1 MILSEL
7 RETWRL
13 ALPLAAAFA
22 GNTLLSLVDT
32 VFAGRLGSV
41 ALSAAGVGGALFFFG
56 SVMAMGLV
64 MGLDPLVA
72 QAAGAGDPTGARRHL
87 SEGLIIGTLA
97 AVPAFGFIFGLA
109 TVALPLAGTDPETTA
124 AVFDYLW
131 GRAPT
136 VLPFLWFTALRGY
149 LQTMDRA
156 SAGLWAALVANL
168 INIPVDGLMSMG
180 DGALEAVGLPSI
192 GLPAQGV
199 YGLGLASTLVT
210 FVQVIVVWV
219 VFRRMPLV
227 PGAIKARWSG
237 AKAIMKIGAP
247 IGLHFSAEVGIFGT
261 VSVVAGGMGPVVGGA
276 HQVALQLA
284 SFTFMLCLG
293 ISQATTVRVGRAV
306 GAGQPR
312 QMQVA
317 GLVGMGSGSVVM
329 VISAVAL
336 SVWPEVFARVMTDD
350 PEVQAAAIPLLRIA
364 GVFQIFDGL
373 QSVSAGALR
382 GASDTRVAFLLALVG
397 YWVVG
402 LPVALGLA
410 KGLGWGAPG
419 LWWGLTSGLMVAGV
433 ALAVRFV
440 MLARRGL
447 RGLPLVPPTA
457 NGPTLPPEPVDPIVH
472 GNS

>member
-1 MILSEL
+1 
-7 RETWRL
+7 
-13 ALPLAAAFA
+13 
-22 GNTLLSLVDT
+22 
-32 VFAGRLGSV
+32 
-41 ALSAAGVGGALFFFG
+41 
-56 SVMAMGLV
+56 
-64 MGLDPLVA
+64 
-72 QAAGAGDPTGARRHL
+72 
-87 SEGLIIGTLA
+87 
-97 AVPAFGFIFGLA
+97 
-109 TVALPLAGTDPETTA
+109 VALPLAGTDPETTA
-124 AVFDYLW
+124 AVYDYLL

-136 VLPFLWFTALRGY
+136 ILPFLWFTALRGY
-149 LQTMDRA
+149 LQAVERA
-156 SAGLWAALVANL
+156 GAGLWAALVANL
-168 INIPVDGLMSMG
+168 INIPMDGLLALG

-192 GLPAQGV
+192 GLPGQGV

-210 FVQVIVVWV
+210 FVQVFVLWV
-219 VFRRMPLV
+219 VFKRMPLV
-227 PGAIKARWSG
+227 PGAIKATWSG

-247 IGLHFSAEVGIFGT
+247 IGLHFSAEVGIFGL

-284 SFTFMLCLG
+284 SFTFMFCLG

-306 GAGQPR
+306 GAREPR

-329 VISAVAL
+329 VASAIVL

-350 PEVQAAAIPLLRIA
+350 AEVQAAAIPLLRIA

-397 YWVVG
+397 YWAVG

-419 LWWGLTSGLMVAGV
+419 LWWGLTSGLMVAGT
-433 ALAVRFV
+433 ALSVRFV
-440 MLARRGL
+440 LLARRGV
-447 RGLPLVPPTA
+447 RWPPPDADSGLGAP
-457 NGPTLPPEPVDPIVH
+457 LPPQPVDPVVH
-472 GNS
+472 GVS